1 MAEAA
6 IANEFP
12 FKYLDEMI
20 ADLDAH
26 KQSWARTSIAER
38 ITQALGRYGNP
49 RDRLLGVFEAQGELF
64 TEPGY
69 HGCAFVSA
77 SAESHPGDRIEEA
90 ADAYRGWVRALFTDL
105 AEQAGAS
112 DPQALAR
119 QLHLLYDGS
128 GQAARMD
135 HDLAAA
141 AAARAAAA
149 TLLDAALA

>member
-1 MAEAA
+1 
-6 IANEFP
+6 
-12 FKYLDEMI
+12 
-20 ADLDAH
+20 
-26 KQSWARTSIAER
+26 
-38 ITQALGRYGNP
+38 
-49 RDRLLGVFEAQGELF
+49 VFEAQGELF

-77 SAESHPGDRIEEA
+77 SAESHPGDLIEQA

-105 AEQAGAS
+105 AEQAGVP

-128 GQAARMD
+128 GLSARMD
-135 HDLAAA
+135 HDPSAA

-149 TLLDAALA
+149 ALLDAALDTAQPADA